1 MLPVLELRQVVKD
14 FPGHR
19 AVDNVSIQLARG
31 GFYSLLGPSG
41 CGKTTTL
48 RMIGGFEQPTTG
60 DVVLNGSV
68 VNALKPFERDVS
80 TVFQSYALFP
90 HLTALGNVEF
100 GLRERK
106 LADRKARAIRALE
119 LVQLTGKHDRTPV
132 QLSGGEKQRVALARS
147 IVLEP
152 QLLLLDEPLAALDP
166 KLRREMRAELK
177 AMQRK
182 TGITFLFVTHDQEE
196 ALSMSDKVAVMNQGR
211 IEQFDTPEEVY
222 LRPATR
228 FVAGFLGAIN
238 WFGKAGVRPE
248 STRVS
253 RDRPDGGPC
262 RRAAVESA
270 LFFGNRVHVNSL
282 LDEGGRAVA
291 ELPREQNH
299 FAEGEAVWIHWDPA
313 DEVYFE

>member
-1 MLPVLELRQVVKD
+1 MPPVLQLRQIVKD

-19 AVDNVSIQLARG
+19 AVDNVSLTLEHG

-48 RMIGGFEQPTTG
+48 RIVGGFEQTTRG
-60 DVVLNGSV
+60 QVLLNGSV
-68 VNALKPFERDVS
+68 VNALKPWERDVS

-90 HLTALGNVEF
+90 HLTAQGNVEF

-106 LADRKARAIRALE
+106 LPDRASRALRALE
-119 LVQLTGKHDRTPV
+119 LVQLTGKHDRTPS

-147 IVLEP
+147 LVLEP
-152 QLLLLDEPLAALDP
+152 RLLLLDEPLAALDP
-166 KLRREMRAELK
+166 KLRKEMRSELK

-182 TGITFLFVTHDQEE
+182 TGIAFLFVTHDQEE

-211 IEQFDTPEEVY
+211 IEQFGTPEEVY
-222 LRPATR
+222 LRPATP

-248 STRVS
+248 STRIS
-253 RDRPDGGPC
+253 RHQPDGIPC
-262 RRAAVESA
+262 RRAAVESS
-270 LFFGNRVHVNSL
+270 LFFGNRVHVNSV
-282 LDEGGRAVA
+282 LDDGSRAVS
-291 ELPREQNH
+291 ELPREQNR
-299 FAEGEAVWIHWDPA
+299 FAEGEAVWIHWEPS
-313 DEVYFE
+313 DELRFE